1 MIPAE
6 RIKVQT
12 TGNTNQIFGEPATS
26 FRMIPTGTEGHQ
38 SCSPI
43 NFAALEG
50 VTIAEGGSGEFGAG
64 SAEYT
69 GFTVGGVFI
78 RLDDRA
84 RWIDQCEDGILVILY
99 RVVGVVGCVV
109 GEGEKVINFLA
120 PDVDAQR
127 KPTEV

>member
-1 MIPAE
+1 
-6 RIKVQT
+6 
-12 TGNTNQIFGEPATS
+12 
-26 FRMIPTGTEGHQ
+26 MIPTGTEGHQ

-43 NFAALEG
+43 NFAALKG
-50 VTIAEGGSGEFGAG
+50 VPIAEGGSGEFGAG

-84 RWIDQCEDGILVILY
+84 RCVDQCEDGILVILY
-99 RVVGVVGCVV
+99 RVVGVAGCVV
-109 GEGEKVINFLA
+109 GEGEEVIDSLA

-127 KPTEV
+127 KPAEV